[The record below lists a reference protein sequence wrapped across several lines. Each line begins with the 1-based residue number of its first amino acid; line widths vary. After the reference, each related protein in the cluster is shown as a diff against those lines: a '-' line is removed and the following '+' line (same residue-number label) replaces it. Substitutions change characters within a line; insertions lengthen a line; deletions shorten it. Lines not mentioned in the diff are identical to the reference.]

1 MINYNMHKI
10 NEREMQN
17 DDLQNTCVMC
27 GKKIFEQTKLVEK
40 IDDVIYVFDN
50 ANCALIFKKF
60 RSVYGKNFG

>member
-1 MINYNMHKI
+1 MINYNMYKI
-10 NEREMQN
+10 DERGMQN
-17 DDLQNTCVMC
+17 DKLQNTCVMC